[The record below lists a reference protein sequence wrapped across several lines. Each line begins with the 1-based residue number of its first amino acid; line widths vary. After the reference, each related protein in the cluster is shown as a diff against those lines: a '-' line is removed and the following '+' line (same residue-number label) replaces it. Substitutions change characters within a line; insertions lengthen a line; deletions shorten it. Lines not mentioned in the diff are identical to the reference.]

1 MARAFDW
8 QSRGHEFDSHM
19 LHITSR
25 ERFLSV
31 LFLFD
36 YKKSIDNIMDSSV
49 LKFSDIV
56 AARSTLRGV
65 AKLTSISHSKSFSQM
80 SGANIFMKLENMQT
94 TGAFKVRGAYNK
106 LANLSPEERAKGV
119 VAASAGNHAQG
130 VAFSATKLGMQS
142 TIFMPIFTPPLKVLA
157 TKGYGANVVL
167 TGESF
172 DDSFLASQEYTKQHD
187 ASYIHPFNDPLI
199 IAGQGTIGL
208 EIYEQQPDVDAVI
221 VPIGGGG
228 LIAGIA
234 MAIKEMNPKV
244 RVIGVNAAGA
254 ASMVAS
260 REANE
265 IVSLPSVSTI
275 ADGIAVKTPGTL
287 TFDII
292 QKYVDDIVSVT
303 DTEIAH
309 AAYLLL
315 QRGKLLAE
323 PAGVTSVAAALFNK
337 VDLRGKNVVPVVSG
351 GNINMRLLE
360 QIIEKGM
367 VEEGLRAS
375 IRLIIPDQSGE
386 LKRVLSIFEGLKV
399 NIYDIKHERSL
410 SRVEV
415 GKSLVTIS
423 MNLQDQKQLDT
434 IMTMLQEHG
443 INCEIAS

>member
-1 MARAFDW
+1 
-8 QSRGHEFDSHM
+8 M
-19 LHITSR
+19 LHITLR

>member
-1 MARAFDW
+1 
-8 QSRGHEFDSHM
+8 
-19 LHITSR
+19 
-25 ERFLSV
+25 
-31 LFLFD
+31 
-36 YKKSIDNIMDSSV
+36 MDSSV

-65 AKLTSISHSKSFSQM
+65 SKLTSISHSKSFSQM

-337 VDLRGKNVVPVVSG
+337 VDLKGKNVVPVVSG

>member
-1 MARAFDW
+1 
-8 QSRGHEFDSHM
+8 
-19 LHITSR
+19 
-25 ERFLSV
+25 
-31 LFLFD
+31 
-36 YKKSIDNIMDSSV
+36 MDSSV

-260 REANE
+260 RNANE

-287 TFDII
+287 TFEII

-337 VDLRGKNVVPVVSG
+337 VDLKGKNVVPVVSG

-423 MNLQDQKQLDT
+423 MNLQDQKQLNT
-434 IMTMLQEHG
+434 IMAMLQEHG

>member
-1 MARAFDW
+1 
-8 QSRGHEFDSHM
+8 
-19 LHITSR
+19 
-25 ERFLSV
+25 
-31 LFLFD
+31 
-36 YKKSIDNIMDSSV
+36 MDSSV

-56 AARSTLRGV
+56 AARSTLRGI
-65 AKLTSISHSKSFSQM
+65 AKQTSISHSKSFSQM

-337 VDLRGKNVVPVVSG
+337 VDLKGKNVVPVVSG

>member
-1 MARAFDW
+1 
-8 QSRGHEFDSHM
+8 
-19 LHITSR
+19 
-25 ERFLSV
+25 
-31 LFLFD
+31 
-36 YKKSIDNIMDSSV
+36 MDSSV

-56 AARSTLRGV
+56 AARSTLRGI
-65 AKLTSISHSKSFSQM
+65 AKQTSISHSKSFSQM

-167 TGESF
+167 TGDSF
-172 DDSFLASQEYTKQHD
+172 DDSFLASQEYSKQHD

-244 RVIGVNAAGA
+244 KVIGVNAAGA

-275 ADGIAVKTPGTL
+275 ADGIAVKTPGSL

-303 DTEIAH
+303 DSEIAH

-337 VDLRGKNVVPVVSG
+337 VNLKGKNVVPVVSG
-351 GNINMRLLE
+351 GNINMQLLE

-375 IRLIIPDQSGE
+375 IRLIVPDQSGE

-423 MNLQDQKQLDT
+423 MNLQDQKQLNT
-434 IMTMLQEHG
+434 IMNMLQEHG

>member
-1 MARAFDW
+1 
-8 QSRGHEFDSHM
+8 
-19 LHITSR
+19 
-25 ERFLSV
+25 
-31 LFLFD
+31 
-36 YKKSIDNIMDSSV
+36 MDSSV

-106 LANLSPEERAKGV
+106 LANLSSEERAKGV

-260 REANE
+260 RNANE

-292 QKYVDDIVSVT
+292 QRYVDDIVSVT

-375 IRLIIPDQSGE
+375 IRLIIPDQAGE

-410 SRVEV
+410 SIVEV

-434 IMTMLQEHG
+434 IMTMLKENG
-443 INCEIAS
+443 ITCEIAS

>member
-1 MARAFDW
+1 
-8 QSRGHEFDSHM
+8 
-19 LHITSR
+19 
-25 ERFLSV
+25 
-31 LFLFD
+31 
-36 YKKSIDNIMDSSV
+36 MDSSV

-208 EIYEQQPDVDAVI
+208 EIYEQQTDVDAVI

-337 VDLRGKNVVPVVSG
+337 VDLKGKNVVPVVSG

>member
-1 MARAFDW
+1 
-8 QSRGHEFDSHM
+8 
-19 LHITSR
+19 
-25 ERFLSV
+25 
-31 LFLFD
+31 
-36 YKKSIDNIMDSSV
+36 MDSSV

-80 SGANIFMKLENMQT
+80 SGSNIFMKLENMQT

-119 VAASAGNHAQG
+119 VAASAGDHAQG

-337 VDLRGKNVVPVVSG
+337 VDLKGKNVVPVVSG

-367 VEEGLRAS
+367 VEEGLGAS

-423 MNLQDQKQLDT
+423 MNLQDQKQLST
-434 IMTMLQEHG
+434 IMNMLQEHG

>member
-1 MARAFDW
+1 
-8 QSRGHEFDSHM
+8 
-19 LHITSR
+19 
-25 ERFLSV
+25 
-31 LFLFD
+31 
-36 YKKSIDNIMDSSV
+36 MDSSV

-80 SGANIFMKLENMQT
+80 SGSNIFMKLENMQT

-337 VDLRGKNVVPVVSG
+337 VDLKGKNVVPVVSG

-423 MNLQDQKQLDT
+423 MNLQDQKQLNT

>member
-1 MARAFDW
+1 
-8 QSRGHEFDSHM
+8 
-19 LHITSR
+19 
-25 ERFLSV
+25 
-31 LFLFD
+31 
-36 YKKSIDNIMDSSV
+36 MDSSV

-56 AARSTLRGV
+56 AARSTLRGI
-65 AKLTSISHSKSFSQM
+65 AKQTSISHSKSFSQM

-167 TGESF
+167 TGDSF
-172 DDSFLASQEYTKQHD
+172 DDSFLASQEYSKQHD

-244 RVIGVNAAGA
+244 KVIGVNAAGA

-260 REANE
+260 RNANE

-275 ADGIAVKTPGTL
+275 ADGIAVKTPGSL

-303 DTEIAH
+303 DSEIAH

-337 VDLRGKNVVPVVSG
+337 VDLKGKNVVPVVSG
-351 GNINMRLLE
+351 GNINMQLLE

-375 IRLIIPDQSGE
+375 IRLIVPDQSGE
-386 LKRVLSIFEGLKV
+386 LKRVLSIFESLKV

-423 MNLQDQKQLDT
+423 MNLQDQKQLNT

>member
-1 MARAFDW
+1 
-8 QSRGHEFDSHM
+8 
-19 LHITSR
+19 
-25 ERFLSV
+25 
-31 LFLFD
+31 
-36 YKKSIDNIMDSSV
+36 MDSSV

-337 VDLRGKNVVPVVSG
+337 VDLKGKTVVPVVSG

>member
-1 MARAFDW
+1 
-8 QSRGHEFDSHM
+8 
-19 LHITSR
+19 
-25 ERFLSV
+25 
-31 LFLFD
+31 
-36 YKKSIDNIMDSSV
+36 
-49 LKFSDIV
+49 
-56 AARSTLRGV
+56 
-65 AKLTSISHSKSFSQM
+65 M
-80 SGANIFMKLENMQT
+80 SGSNIFMKLENMQT

-337 VDLRGKNVVPVVSG
+337 VDLKGKNVVPVVSG

>member
-1 MARAFDW
+1 
-8 QSRGHEFDSHM
+8 
-19 LHITSR
+19 
-25 ERFLSV
+25 
-31 LFLFD
+31 
-36 YKKSIDNIMDSSV
+36 MDSSV

-208 EIYEQQPDVDAVI
+208 EIYEQQTDVDAVI

>member
-1 MARAFDW
+1 
-8 QSRGHEFDSHM
+8 
-19 LHITSR
+19 
-25 ERFLSV
+25 
-31 LFLFD
+31 
-36 YKKSIDNIMDSSV
+36 MDSSV

-65 AKLTSISHSKSFSQM
+65 SKLTSISHSKSFSQM

>member
-1 MARAFDW
+1 
-8 QSRGHEFDSHM
+8 
-19 LHITSR
+19 
-25 ERFLSV
+25 
-31 LFLFD
+31 
-36 YKKSIDNIMDSSV
+36 MDSSV

-56 AARSTLRGV
+56 AARSTLRGI
-65 AKLTSISHSKSFSQM
+65 AKQTSISHSKSFSQM

-167 TGESF
+167 TGDSF
-172 DDSFLASQEYTKQHD
+172 DDSFLASQEYSKQHD

-244 RVIGVNAAGA
+244 KVIGVNAAGA

-275 ADGIAVKTPGTL
+275 ADGIAVKTPGSL

-303 DTEIAH
+303 DSEIAH

-337 VDLRGKNVVPVVSG
+337 VNLKGKNVVPVVSG
-351 GNINMRLLE
+351 GNINMQLLE

-375 IRLIIPDQSGE
+375 IRLIVPDQSGE

-434 IMTMLQEHG
+434 IMTMLHEHG

>member
-1 MARAFDW
+1 
-8 QSRGHEFDSHM
+8 
-19 LHITSR
+19 
-25 ERFLSV
+25 
-31 LFLFD
+31 
-36 YKKSIDNIMDSSV
+36 MDSSV

-56 AARSTLRGV
+56 AARNTLRGV
-65 AKLTSISHSKSFSQM
+65 AKMTNIIHSKSFSQM
-80 SGANIFMKLENMQT
+80 SEANIFLKLENMQT

-106 LANLSPEERAKGV
+106 LANLSLEERAKGV

-130 VAFSATKLGMQS
+130 VAYSATKLGMQS
-142 TIFMPIFTPPLKVLA
+142 TIFMPIFTPPSKVLA

-167 TGESF
+167 NGDSF
-172 DDSFLASQEYTKQHD
+172 DDAAIASQEYVKEHNAT
-187 ASYIHPFNDPLI
+187 YIHPFNDPLI

-208 EIYEQQPDVDAVI
+208 EIMEQQPDIDAVI

-234 MAIKEMNPKV
+234 MAIKEMNPRIK
-244 RVIGVNAAGA
+244 VIGVNAAGA
-254 ASMVAS
+254 ASTVAS
-260 REANE
+260 REANKV
-265 IVSLPSVSTI
+265 ISLPSVSTI
-275 ADGIAVKTPGTL
+275 ADGIAVKTPGAL

-292 QKYVDDIVSVT
+292 QKYVDDVVSVT

-309 AAYLLL
+309 TAYLLL
-315 QRGKLLAE
+315 QRSKILAE

-337 VDLRGKNVVPVVSG
+337 ANLKGLNVVPVVSG

-386 LKRVLSIFEGLKV
+386 LKRVLSIFESLKV